1 MPSPSPSISTA
12 AVLDHQVPTV
22 PPRQRPTP
30 GAVRPTATDPAVVK
44 RAVKAAALGN
54 AMEWFDFG
62 VYSYIAVT
70 LGKVFFPSGNP
81 TAQLLST
88 FGAFAAAFL
97 VRPIGGM
104 VFGPLGDRVGRQK
117 ILALTMIMMA
127 AGTFAIGLIP
137 SYAAIGV
144 GAPLLLLAARL
155 VQGFSTGG
163 EYAGASTFIAEY
175 APDKR
180 RGFLGSWL
188 EFGTL
193 AGYIGGAG
201 LVTLMTALLSDD
213 AMLSWGWRV
222 PFLIAGPMG
231 IIGLYLR
238 MRLEETP
245 AFAAEAAK
253 AEASAAERR
262 AKVPLREMIVGQWKA
277 LLLCVALVLVFNV
290 TDYMLL
296 SYMPS
301 YLTSELKYDETHGL
315 LVVLGVMALMMIV
328 QPFAGALTDRVGRR
342 PVIAAGCAGFLL
354 LSVPALLLIRDG
366 SLVAVALG
374 MGGAGAAAGVL
385 HRGHAGR
392 AAGAVPDA
400 GAVRVAVDRVQ
411 RVRVPVRRDDAAG
424 GDGADRGDGE
434 HDDARVLHDGRGR
447 GRRGRRVVHDGV
459 GGAATAGVCAGGVTR
474 PHAQFPAPLFTG
486 VPVTPFARRSPRPLW
501 HRGAGDAPCAQFP
514 APLCLCLGHPFHLRA
529 GGRRS
534 RSSPRPLMW
543 RGHRFHLRAGGG
555 HSRSSPRPCGHLRAG
570 GGSRA
575 VPRAPVVTCGPV
587 GGLSRSSP
595 RP

>member
-1 MPSPSPSISTA
+1 MSTA
-12 AVLDHQVPTV
+12 SVVAPASLVKTRKAKAPDPTV
-22 PPRQRPTP
+22 
-30 GAVRPTATDPAVVK
+30 TDPALVR

-97 VRPIGGM
+97 VRPLGGM

-117 ILALTMIMMA
+117 VLALTMIMMA

-137 SYAAIGV
+137 SYATIGV
-144 GAPLLLLAARL
+144 GAPILLLVARL

-201 LVTLMTALLSDD
+201 LVTLMTALLSTDD
-213 AMLSWGWRV
+213 LLSWGWRV

-238 MRLEETP
+238 LRLEETP
-245 AFAAEAAK
+245 AFAAEAEK
-253 AEASAAERR
+253 AENNRP
-262 AKVPLREMIVGQWKA
+262 KTPLREMVTGQWRA
-277 LLLCVALVLVFNV
+277 LLLCVGLVLVFNV

-301 YLTSELKYDETHGL
+301 YLTGQLHYDETHGL
-315 LVVLGVMALMMIV
+315 LVVLGVMAVMMIV

-342 PVIAAGCAGFLL
+342 PVIATGCAGFLL
-354 LSVPALLLIRDG
+354 LSVPALLLIREG
-366 SLVAVALG
+366 SLLAVALG
-374 MGGAGAAAGVL
+374 MGALGMLLVCFTASMPSALPALFPTKVRYGSLSIGFNVSVSLFGGTTPLVVTALIGATGNMMMPAYYMMAAAVIGGFAVW
-385 HRGHAGR
+385 RMAESAGR
-392 AAGAVPDA
+392 PLPGSAPSVAG
-400 GAVRVAVDRVQ
+400 R
-411 RVRVPVRRDDAAG
+411 
-424 GDGADRGDGE
+424 
-434 HDDARVLHDGRGR
+434 
-447 GRRGRRVVHDGV
+447 
-459 GGAATAGVCAGGVTR
+459 
-474 PHAQFPAPLFTG
+474 HAE
-486 VPVTPFARRSPRPLW
+486 
-501 HRGAGDAPCAQFP
+501 
-514 APLCLCLGHPFHLRA
+514 
-529 GGRRS
+529 
-534 RSSPRPLMW
+534 
-543 RGHRFHLRAGGG
+543 
-555 HSRSSPRPCGHLRAG
+555 
-570 GGSRA
+570 
-575 VPRAPVVTCGPV
+575 
-587 GGLSRSSP
+587 
-595 RP
+595 

>member
-1 MPSPSPSISTA
+1 MSTA
-12 AVLDHQVPTV
+12 SVVAPASLVKSRKAKTPDPTV
-22 PPRQRPTP
+22 
-30 GAVRPTATDPAVVK
+30 TDPALVK

-97 VRPIGGM
+97 VRPLGGM

-117 ILALTMIMMA
+117 VLALTMIMMA

-137 SYAAIGV
+137 SYATIGV
-144 GAPLLLLAARL
+144 GAPILLLVARL

-201 LVTLMTALLSDD
+201 LVTIMTALLSADD
-213 AMLSWGWRV
+213 LTSWGWRI

-245 AFAAEAAK
+245 AFAAEAEK
-253 AEASAAERR
+253 AENNRP
-262 AKVPLREMIVGQWKA
+262 KTPLREMVTGQWRA
-277 LLLCVALVLVFNV
+277 LLLCVGLVLVFNV

-301 YLTSELKYDETHGL
+301 YLTGQLHYDETHGL
-315 LVVLGVMALMMIV
+315 LVVLGVMAVMMIA
-328 QPFAGALTDRVGRR
+328 QPFVGALTDRVGRR
-342 PVIAAGCAGFLL
+342 PVIATGCAGFLL
-354 LSVPALLLIRDG
+354 LSVPALLLIREG
-366 SLVAVALG
+366 SLLAVALG
-374 MGGAGAAAGVL
+374 MGALGMLLVCFTASMPSALPALFPTKVRYGSLSIGFNVSVSLFGGTTPLVVTALIGATGNMMMPAYYMMAAAVVGGFAVW
-385 HRGHAGR
+385 RMTESAGR
-392 AAGAVPDA
+392 PLPGSAPSVAG
-400 GAVRVAVDRVQ
+400 R
-411 RVRVPVRRDDAAG
+411 
-424 GDGADRGDGE
+424 
-434 HDDARVLHDGRGR
+434 
-447 GRRGRRVVHDGV
+447 
-459 GGAATAGVCAGGVTR
+459 
-474 PHAQFPAPLFTG
+474 HAE
-486 VPVTPFARRSPRPLW
+486 
-501 HRGAGDAPCAQFP
+501 
-514 APLCLCLGHPFHLRA
+514 
-529 GGRRS
+529 
-534 RSSPRPLMW
+534 
-543 RGHRFHLRAGGG
+543 
-555 HSRSSPRPCGHLRAG
+555 
-570 GGSRA
+570 
-575 VPRAPVVTCGPV
+575 
-587 GGLSRSSP
+587 
-595 RP
+595 

>member
-1 MPSPSPSISTA
+1 MSAAPVAAAPPSRTA
-12 AVLDHQVPTV
+12 PAPVPRAAAG
-22 PPRQRPTP
+22 P
-30 GAVRPTATDPAVVK
+30 PTATDPALVR

-97 VRPIGGM
+97 VRPLGGM

-117 ILALTMIMMA
+117 VLAVTMIMMA

-137 SYAAIGV
+137 SYATIGV
-144 GAPLLLLAARL
+144 WAPVLLLAARL

-201 LVTLMTALLSDD
+201 LVTLMTALLSDGD
-213 AMLSWGWRV
+213 LMSWGWRI

-231 IIGLYLR
+231 IVGLYLR

-245 AFAAEAAK
+245 AFAAEVAK
-253 AEASAAERR
+253 AETTRP
-262 AKVPLREMIVGQWKA
+262 KVPLREMVTGQWRA
-277 LLLCVALVLVFNV
+277 LLLCVGLVLVFNV

-315 LVVLGVMALMMIV
+315 LVVLAVMALMMVV

-354 LSVPALLLIRDG
+354 LSVPALLLIREG
-366 SLVAVALG
+366 SLLAVALG
-374 MGGAGAAAGVL
+374 MAALGLLLVCFTASMPSALPALFPTRVRYGSLSIGFNVSVSLFGGTTPLVVTALIGATGNMMMPAYYMMAAAVIGGVAVWFMTESAGRPLPGSAPAVEGRKGAALPG
-385 HRGHAGR
+385 
-392 AAGAVPDA
+392 
-400 GAVRVAVDRVQ
+400 
-411 RVRVPVRRDDAAG
+411 
-424 GDGADRGDGE
+424 
-434 HDDARVLHDGRGR
+434 
-447 GRRGRRVVHDGV
+447 
-459 GGAATAGVCAGGVTR
+459 
-474 PHAQFPAPLFTG
+474 
-486 VPVTPFARRSPRPLW
+486 
-501 HRGAGDAPCAQFP
+501 
-514 APLCLCLGHPFHLRA
+514 
-529 GGRRS
+529 
-534 RSSPRPLMW
+534 
-543 RGHRFHLRAGGG
+543 
-555 HSRSSPRPCGHLRAG
+555 
-570 GGSRA
+570 
-575 VPRAPVVTCGPV
+575 
-587 GGLSRSSP
+587 
-595 RP
+595 

>member
-1 MPSPSPSISTA
+1 MSTA
-12 AVLDHQVPTV
+12 SVVAPASLVKTRKAKAPDPTV
-22 PPRQRPTP
+22 
-30 GAVRPTATDPAVVK
+30 TDPALVR

-97 VRPIGGM
+97 VRPLGGM

-117 ILALTMIMMA
+117 VLALTMIMMA

-137 SYAAIGV
+137 SYATIGV
-144 GAPLLLLAARL
+144 GAPILLLVARL

-201 LVTLMTALLSDD
+201 LVTIMTALLSADD
-213 AMLSWGWRV
+213 LTSWGWRI

-245 AFAAEAAK
+245 AFAAEAEK
-253 AEASAAERR
+253 AENNRP
-262 AKVPLREMIVGQWKA
+262 KTPLREMVTGQWRA
-277 LLLCVALVLVFNV
+277 LLLCVGLVLVFNV

-301 YLTSELKYDETHGL
+301 YLTGQLHYDETHGL
-315 LVVLGVMALMMIV
+315 LVVLGVMAVMMIA

-342 PVIAAGCAGFLL
+342 PVIATGCAGFLL
-354 LSVPALLLIRDG
+354 LSVPALLLIREG
-366 SLVAVALG
+366 SLLAVALG
-374 MGGAGAAAGVL
+374 MGALGMLLVCFTASMPSALPALFPTKVRYGSLSIGFNVSVSLFGGTTPLVVTALIGATGNMMMPAYYMMAAAVIGGFAVW
-385 HRGHAGR
+385 RMTESAGR
-392 AAGAVPDA
+392 PLPGSAPSVAG
-400 GAVRVAVDRVQ
+400 R
-411 RVRVPVRRDDAAG
+411 
-424 GDGADRGDGE
+424 
-434 HDDARVLHDGRGR
+434 
-447 GRRGRRVVHDGV
+447 
-459 GGAATAGVCAGGVTR
+459 
-474 PHAQFPAPLFTG
+474 HAE
-486 VPVTPFARRSPRPLW
+486 
-501 HRGAGDAPCAQFP
+501 
-514 APLCLCLGHPFHLRA
+514 
-529 GGRRS
+529 
-534 RSSPRPLMW
+534 
-543 RGHRFHLRAGGG
+543 
-555 HSRSSPRPCGHLRAG
+555 
-570 GGSRA
+570 
-575 VPRAPVVTCGPV
+575 
-587 GGLSRSSP
+587 
-595 RP
+595 

>member
-1 MPSPSPSISTA
+1 MSASLKSPASAKSPA
-12 AVLDHQVPTV
+12 ARVTV
-22 PPRQRPTP
+22 TE
-30 GAVRPTATDPAVVK
+30 PALVK

-97 VRPIGGM
+97 VRPLGGL

-117 ILALTMIMMA
+117 VLAVTMIMMA
-127 AGTFAIGLIP
+127 VGTFAIGLIP
-137 SYAAIGV
+137 SYASIGV

-175 APDKR
+175 APDKK
-180 RGFLGSWL
+180 RGFFGSWL

-201 LVTLMTALLSDD
+201 LVTLMTALLSSHD
-213 AMLSWGWRV
+213 LLTWGWRV

-245 AFAAEAAK
+245 AFAAEVEK
-253 AEASAAERR
+253 AETNRP
-262 AKVPLREMIVGQWKA
+262 KVPLREMVAGQWKA
-277 LLLCVALVLVFNV
+277 LLLCMGLVLVFNV

-315 LVVLGVMALMMIV
+315 LVVLGVMTLMMIV
-328 QPFAGALTDRVGRR
+328 QPFAGALSDRVGRR
-342 PVIAAGCAGFLL
+342 PVIAVGCAGFLL
-354 LSVPALLLIRDG
+354 LSIPALLLIRQG
-366 SLVAVALG
+366 SLLAVALG
-374 MGGAGAAAGVL
+374 MGALGLLLVCFTAAMPAALPALFPTRVRYGSLSIGFNVSVSLFGGTTPLVVTALIGATGNMMMPAYYMMAAAVVGGFAVW
-385 HRGHAGR
+385 RMTESAGR
-392 AAGAVPDA
+392 PLPGSAPAVE
-400 GAVRVAVDRVQ
+400 Q
-411 RVRVPVRRDDAAG
+411 R
-424 GDGADRGDGE
+424 
-434 HDDARVLHDGRGR
+434 
-447 GRRGRRVVHDGV
+447 
-459 GGAATAGVCAGGVTR
+459 
-474 PHAQFPAPLFTG
+474 
-486 VPVTPFARRSPRPLW
+486 
-501 HRGAGDAPCAQFP
+501 
-514 APLCLCLGHPFHLRA
+514 
-529 GGRRS
+529 
-534 RSSPRPLMW
+534 
-543 RGHRFHLRAGGG
+543 
-555 HSRSSPRPCGHLRAG
+555 
-570 GGSRA
+570 
-575 VPRAPVVTCGPV
+575 
-587 GGLSRSSP
+587 
-595 RP
+595 

>member
-1 MPSPSPSISTA
+1 MSAATVAAHHSSDHPSASPSAHHGSA
-12 AVLDHQVPTV
+12 
-22 PPRQRPTP
+22 
-30 GAVRPTATDPAVVK
+30 RPTATDPALVR

-70 LGKVFFPSGNP
+70 LGKVFFPSGSP

-97 VRPIGGM
+97 VRPLGGV

-117 ILALTMIMMA
+117 VLALTMIMMA

-137 SYAAIGV
+137 SYATIGV
-144 GAPLLLLAARL
+144 WAPVLLLVARL

-201 LVTLMTALLSDD
+201 LVTLMTALLSDGD
-213 AMLSWGWRV
+213 LMSWGWRI

-231 IIGLYLR
+231 VIGLYLR

-245 AFAAEAAK
+245 AFAAELEK
-253 AEASAAERR
+253 AETARP
-262 AKVPLREMIVGQWKA
+262 KVPLREMVTGQWRA
-277 LLLCVALVLVFNV
+277 LLLCVGLVLVFNV

-301 YLTSELKYDETHGL
+301 YLTSELEYDETHGL
-315 LVVLGVMALMMIV
+315 LVVLAVMALMMVV

-354 LSVPALLLIRDG
+354 LSVPALLLIRQG
-366 SLVAVALG
+366 SLAAVGLGLAALG
-374 MGGAGAAAGVL
+374 LLLVCFTASMPSALPALFPTRVRYGSLSIGFNVSVSLFGGTTPLVVTALIGATGNMMMPAYYMMAAAV
-385 HRGHAGR
+385 
-392 AAGAVPDA
+392 
-400 GAVRVAVDRVQ
+400 
-411 RVRVPVRRDDAAG
+411 
-424 GDGADRGDGE
+424 
-434 HDDARVLHDGRGR
+434 
-447 GRRGRRVVHDGV
+447 V
-459 GGAATAGVCAGGVTR
+459 GGAAVWYMTESAG
-474 PHAQFPAPLFTG
+474 
-486 VPVTPFARRSPRPLW
+486 RPLP
-501 HRGAGDAPCAQFP
+501 GSPP
-514 APLCLCLGHPFHLRA
+514 
-529 GGRRS
+529 S
-534 RSSPRPLMW
+534 R
-543 RGHRFHLRAGGG
+543 
-555 HSRSSPRPCGHLRAG
+555 
-570 GGSRA
+570 
-575 VPRAPVVTCGPV
+575 
-587 GGLSRSSP
+587 
-595 RP
+595 

>member
-1 MPSPSPSISTA
+1 MPTA
-12 AVLDHQVPTV
+12 TPVAPTV
-22 PPRQRPTP
+22 PAPRAATP
-30 GAVRPTATDPAVVK
+30 APAAPPEITVTDPALVK

-97 VRPIGGM
+97 VRPLGGM

-117 ILALTMIMMA
+117 ILAFTMIMMA

-137 SYAAIGV
+137 SYATIGV
-144 GAPLLLLAARL
+144 GAPILLLAARL

-163 EYAGASTFIAEY
+163 EYAGATTFIAEY
-175 APDKR
+175 APDKK
-180 RGFLGSWL
+180 RGFFGSWL

-213 AMLSWGWRV
+213 ALLSWGWRV

-245 AFAAEAAK
+245 AFAAEVEK
-253 AEASAAERR
+253 AEKSRP
-262 AKVPLREMIVGQWKA
+262 KVRLREMVAGQWRA
-277 LLLCVALVLVFNV
+277 LLLCMGLVLVFNV

-315 LVVLGVMALMMIV
+315 LVVLGVMVLMMVV
-328 QPFAGALTDRVGRR
+328 QPFAGALTDRIGRR
-342 PVIAAGCAGFLL
+342 PLIFAGCAGFLA
-354 LSVPALLLIRDG
+354 LSVPALLLIRQG
-366 SLVAVALG
+366 SLLAVALG
-374 MGGAGAAAGVL
+374 MAALGLLLVCFTAAMPAALPALFPTKVRYGSLSIGFNISVSMFGGTTPLVVTALIGATGNMMMPAYYMMAAAVIGGVAVWFMSES
-385 HRGHAGR
+385 AGR
-392 AAGAVPDA
+392 PLPGSAPSVEP
-400 GAVRVAVDRVQ
+400 
-411 RVRVPVRRDDAAG
+411 
-424 GDGADRGDGE
+424 ADR
-434 HDDARVLHDGRGR
+434 
-447 GRRGRRVVHDGV
+447 
-459 GGAATAGVCAGGVTR
+459 
-474 PHAQFPAPLFTG
+474 
-486 VPVTPFARRSPRPLW
+486 
-501 HRGAGDAPCAQFP
+501 
-514 APLCLCLGHPFHLRA
+514 
-529 GGRRS
+529 
-534 RSSPRPLMW
+534 
-543 RGHRFHLRAGGG
+543 
-555 HSRSSPRPCGHLRAG
+555 
-570 GGSRA
+570 
-575 VPRAPVVTCGPV
+575 
-587 GGLSRSSP
+587 
-595 RP
+595 

>member
-1 MPSPSPSISTA
+1 MSAAHVATASSPSVSSSASASAPPSGA
-12 AVLDHQVPTV
+12 EPTV
-22 PPRQRPTP
+22 
-30 GAVRPTATDPAVVK
+30 TDPALVR

-97 VRPIGGM
+97 VRPLGGM

-117 ILALTMIMMA
+117 VLALTMILMA

-137 SYAAIGV
+137 SYATIGV
-144 GAPLLLLAARL
+144 WAPVLLLAARL

-201 LVTLMTALLSDD
+201 LVTLMTALLSDGD
-213 AMLSWGWRV
+213 LTSWGWRI

-231 IIGLYLR
+231 IVGLYLR

-245 AFAAEAAK
+245 AFAAEVAQ
-253 AEASAAERR
+253 AEKKRP
-262 AKVPLREMIVGQWKA
+262 KVPLREMITGQWRA
-277 LLLCVALVLVFNV
+277 LLLCVGLVLVFNV

-315 LVVLGVMALMMIV
+315 LVVLAVMALMMVV

-354 LSVPALLLIRDG
+354 LSVPALLLIREG
-366 SLVAVALG
+366 SLLAVGLGMAALGLLLVCFTASMPSALPALFPTRVRYGSLSIGFNISVSLFGGTTPLVVTALIGATGDMMMPAYYMMAAAVIGGVAVWF
-374 MGGAGAAAGVL
+374 MTES
-385 HRGHAGR
+385 AGR
-392 AAGAVPDA
+392 PLPGSAPAVAPTT
-400 GAVRVAVDRVQ
+400 
-411 RVRVPVRRDDAAG
+411 
-424 GDGADRGDGE
+424 
-434 HDDARVLHDGRGR
+434 DAR
-447 GRRGRRVVHDGV
+447 
-459 GGAATAGVCAGGVTR
+459 
-474 PHAQFPAPLFTG
+474 
-486 VPVTPFARRSPRPLW
+486 
-501 HRGAGDAPCAQFP
+501 
-514 APLCLCLGHPFHLRA
+514 
-529 GGRRS
+529 
-534 RSSPRPLMW
+534 
-543 RGHRFHLRAGGG
+543 
-555 HSRSSPRPCGHLRAG
+555 
-570 GGSRA
+570 
-575 VPRAPVVTCGPV
+575 
-587 GGLSRSSP
+587 
-595 RP
+595 

>member
-1 MPSPSPSISTA
+1 MPSTA
-12 AVLDHQVPTV
+12 VADRH
-22 PPRQRPTP
+22 
-30 GAVRPTATDPAVVK
+30 VRPVPETAKPPTSPDVTVTDPALVR

-97 VRPIGGM
+97 VRPLGGM

-117 ILALTMIMMA
+117 VLALTMIMMA

-137 SYAAIGV
+137 SYGTIGV

-180 RGFLGSWL
+180 RGFFGSWL

-213 AMLSWGWRV
+213 ALLSWGWRV

-245 AFAAEAAK
+245 AFAAEAARASE
-253 AEASAAERR
+253 AEHAARR
-262 AKVPLREMIVGQWKA
+262 KVPLREMVVGQWKA
-277 LLLCVALVLVFNV
+277 LLLCVGLVLVFNV

-342 PVIAAGCAGFLL
+342 PVIAAGCAGFLV
-354 LSVPALLLIRDG
+354 LSVPALLLIREG
-366 SLVAVALG
+366 SLGAVALG
-374 MGGAGAAAGVL
+374 MGALGLLLVCFTAAMPSALPALFPTRVRYGSLSIGFNVSVSLFGGTTPLVVTALIGATGNMMMPAYYMMAAAVIGGVAVWYMAES
-385 HRGHAGR
+385 AGR
-392 AAGAVPDA
+392 PLPGSA
-400 GAVRVAVDRVQ
+400 
-411 RVRVPVRRDDAAG
+411 
-424 GDGADRGDGE
+424 
-434 HDDARVLHDGRGR
+434 
-447 GRRGRRVVHDGV
+447 
-459 GGAATAGVCAGGVTR
+459 
-474 PHAQFPAPLFTG
+474 PA
-486 VPVTPFARRSPRPLW
+486 S
-501 HRGAGDAPCAQFP
+501 
-514 APLCLCLGHPFHLRA
+514 
-529 GGRRS
+529 
-534 RSSPRPLMW
+534 
-543 RGHRFHLRAGGG
+543 
-555 HSRSSPRPCGHLRAG
+555 
-570 GGSRA
+570 
-575 VPRAPVVTCGPV
+575 
-587 GGLSRSSP
+587 
-595 RP
+595 

>member
-1 MPSPSPSISTA
+1 MSTA
-12 AVLDHQVPTV
+12 SVVAPPSVMKSRTAKAADTTV
-22 PPRQRPTP
+22 
-30 GAVRPTATDPAVVK
+30 TDPALVK

-97 VRPIGGM
+97 VRPLGGM

-117 ILALTMIMMA
+117 VLALTMIMMA

-137 SYAAIGV
+137 SYATIGV
-144 GAPLLLLAARL
+144 GAPVLLLVARL

-201 LVTLMTALLSDD
+201 LVTLMTALLSADD
-213 AMLSWGWRV
+213 LTSWGWRI

-238 MRLEETP
+238 LRLEETP

-253 AEASAAERR
+253 AETDRP
-262 AKVPLREMIVGQWKA
+262 KVPLREMITGQWRA
-277 LLLCVALVLVFNV
+277 LLLCVGLVLVFNV

-301 YLTSELKYDETHGL
+301 YLTGQLHYDETHGL

-342 PVIAAGCAGFLL
+342 PVIATGCAGFLL

-366 SLVAVALG
+366 SLLAVALG
-374 MGGAGAAAGVL
+374 MGALGLLLVCFTASMPSALPALFPTKVRYGSLSIGFNVSVSLFGGTTPLVVTALIGATGNMMMPAYYMMAAAVIGGFAVW
-385 HRGHAGR
+385 RMAESAGR
-392 AAGAVPDA
+392 PLPGSAPS
-400 GAVRVAVDRVQ
+400 
-411 RVRVPVRRDDAAG
+411 
-424 GDGADRGDGE
+424 
-434 HDDARVLHDGRGR
+434 
-447 GRRGRRVVHDGV
+447 
-459 GGAATAGVCAGGVTR
+459 VTS
-474 PHAQFPAPLFTG
+474 QG
-486 VPVTPFARRSPRPLW
+486 N
-501 HRGAGDAPCAQFP
+501 
-514 APLCLCLGHPFHLRA
+514 
-529 GGRRS
+529 
-534 RSSPRPLMW
+534 
-543 RGHRFHLRAGGG
+543 
-555 HSRSSPRPCGHLRAG
+555 
-570 GGSRA
+570 
-575 VPRAPVVTCGPV
+575 
-587 GGLSRSSP
+587 
-595 RP
+595 

>member
-1 MPSPSPSISTA
+1 MVAFRLTSGER
-12 AVLDHQVPTV
+12 
-22 PPRQRPTP
+22 PP
-30 GAVRPTATDPAVVK
+30 VRPSGPVPVPDERQASGVLTLAPAAPVAPPVPSTTDITVTDPALVK

-97 VRPIGGM
+97 VRPLGGM
-104 VFGPLGDRVGRQK
+104 VFGPLGDRIGRQK

-137 SYAAIGV
+137 SYATIGV
-144 GAPLLLLAARL
+144 GAPLLLLLARL

-175 APDKR
+175 APDKK
-180 RGFLGSWL
+180 RGFFGSWL

-201 LVTLMTALLSDD
+201 LVTLMTALLSSDD
-213 AMLSWGWRV
+213 LLSWGWRV

-245 AFAAEAAK
+245 AFAAELAK
-253 AEASAAERR
+253 ASKKEQDRP
-262 AKVPLREMIVGQWKA
+262 KVPLRTMLSGQWRA
-277 LLLCVALVLVFNV
+277 LLLCMGLVLVFNV

-328 QPFAGALTDRVGRR
+328 QPFAGALTDRIGRR
-342 PVIAAGCAGFLL
+342 PVIAAGCVGFLF
-354 LSVPALLLIRDG
+354 LSVPAILLIRQG
-366 SLVAVALG
+366 SLLAVALG
-374 MGGAGAAAGVL
+374 MGALGLLLVCFTSAMPAALPALFPTKVRYGSLSIGFNVSVSLFGGTTPLVVTALIGATGNMMMPAYYMMAAAVI
-385 HRGHAGR
+385 
-392 AAGAVPDA
+392 
-400 GAVRVAVDRVQ
+400 
-411 RVRVPVRRDDAAG
+411 
-424 GDGADRGDGE
+424 
-434 HDDARVLHDGRGR
+434 
-447 GRRGRRVVHDGV
+447 
-459 GGAATAGVCAGGVTR
+459 GGAAVWFMAESAG
-474 PHAQFPAPLFTG
+474 
-486 VPVTPFARRSPRPLW
+486 RPLP
-501 HRGAGDAPCAQFP
+501 GSAPSVEP
-514 APLCLCLGHPFHLRA
+514 AER
-529 GGRRS
+529 
-534 RSSPRPLMW
+534 
-543 RGHRFHLRAGGG
+543 
-555 HSRSSPRPCGHLRAG
+555 
-570 GGSRA
+570 
-575 VPRAPVVTCGPV
+575 
-587 GGLSRSSP
+587 
-595 RP
+595 

>member
-1 MPSPSPSISTA
+1 MVAPPQTHA
-12 AVLDHQVPTV
+12 ASRASAGADATV
-22 PPRQRPTP
+22 
-30 GAVRPTATDPAVVK
+30 TDPALVR

-70 LGKVFFPSGNP
+70 LGKVFFPSGSP

-97 VRPIGGM
+97 VRPLGGT

-117 ILALTMIMMA
+117 VLALTMIMMA

-137 SYAAIGV
+137 SYATIGV
-144 GAPLLLLAARL
+144 GAPVLLLAARL

-180 RGFLGSWL
+180 RGFFGSWL

-201 LVTLMTALLSDD
+201 LVTLLTALLSSDD
-213 AMLSWGWRV
+213 LMAWGWRI

-245 AFAAEAAK
+245 AFAAEVEK
-253 AEASAAERR
+253 AEAARPR
-262 AKVPLREMIVGQWKA
+262 VPLREMITGQWKA
-277 LLLCVALVLVFNV
+277 LLLCMGLVLVFNV

-315 LVVLGVMALMMIV
+315 LVVLGVMALMMVV
-328 QPFAGALTDRVGRR
+328 QPFAGALTDRIGRR
-342 PVIAAGCAGFLL
+342 PLIAAGCAGFLF
-354 LSVPALLLIRDG
+354 LSVPAVLLIRQG
-366 SLVAVALG
+366 GLLAVALG
-374 MGGAGAAAGVL
+374 MGALGLLLVCFTAAMPAALPALFPTRVRYGSLSIGFNVSVSLFGGTTPLVVTALIGATGNMMMPAYYMMAAAVI
-385 HRGHAGR
+385 
-392 AAGAVPDA
+392 
-400 GAVRVAVDRVQ
+400 
-411 RVRVPVRRDDAAG
+411 
-424 GDGADRGDGE
+424 
-434 HDDARVLHDGRGR
+434 
-447 GRRGRRVVHDGV
+447 
-459 GGAATAGVCAGGVTR
+459 GGAAVWFMAESAG
-474 PHAQFPAPLFTG
+474 
-486 VPVTPFARRSPRPLW
+486 RPLP
-501 HRGAGDAPCAQFP
+501 GSAPSVEP
-514 APLCLCLGHPFHLRA
+514 ARN
-529 GGRRS
+529 
-534 RSSPRPLMW
+534 
-543 RGHRFHLRAGGG
+543 
-555 HSRSSPRPCGHLRAG
+555 
-570 GGSRA
+570 
-575 VPRAPVVTCGPV
+575 
-587 GGLSRSSP
+587 
-595 RP
+595 

>member
-1 MPSPSPSISTA
+1 LATA
-12 AVLDHQVPTV
+12 TAVTP
-22 PPRQRPTP
+22 RPTTRR
-30 GAVRPTATDPAVVK
+30 AAKARNVTVTDPALVR

-97 VRPIGGM
+97 VRPLGGM
-104 VFGPLGDRVGRQK
+104 VFGPLGDRIGRQK
-117 ILALTMIMMA
+117 VLALTMIMMA

-137 SYAAIGV
+137 SYSVIGV

-175 APDKR
+175 APDKK
-180 RGFLGSWL
+180 RGFFGSWL

-201 LVTLMTALLSDD
+201 LVTLMTALLSSEDL
-213 AMLSWGWRV
+213 LSWGWRI

-245 AFAAEAAK
+245 AFAAQLEK
-253 AEASAAERR
+253 AEARP
-262 AKVPLREMIVGQWKA
+262 KVPLRDMVAGQWKA
-277 LLLCVALVLVFNV
+277 LLICMGLVLVFNV

-328 QPFAGALTDRVGRR
+328 QPFAGALTDRIGRR

-354 LSVPALLLIRDG
+354 LSVPALLLIRQG
-366 SLVAVALG
+366 SLLAVGLGMAALG
-374 MGGAGAAAGVL
+374 LLLVCFTAAMPAALPALFPTRVRYGSLSIGFNVSVSLFGGTTPLVVTALIGATGNMMMPAYYMMAAAVVGGFAVW
-385 HRGHAGR
+385 RMSESAGR
-392 AAGAVPDA
+392 PLPGSAPSI
-400 GAVRVAVDRVQ
+400 
-411 RVRVPVRRDDAAG
+411 
-424 GDGADRGDGE
+424 E
-434 HDDARVLHDGRGR
+434 
-447 GRRGRRVVHDGV
+447 
-459 GGAATAGVCAGGVTR
+459 AT
-474 PHAQFPAPLFTG
+474 
-486 VPVTPFARRSPRPLW
+486 
-501 HRGAGDAPCAQFP
+501 
-514 APLCLCLGHPFHLRA
+514 
-529 GGRRS
+529 
-534 RSSPRPLMW
+534 
-543 RGHRFHLRAGGG
+543 
-555 HSRSSPRPCGHLRAG
+555 
-570 GGSRA
+570 
-575 VPRAPVVTCGPV
+575 
-587 GGLSRSSP
+587 
-595 RP
+595 

>member
-1 MPSPSPSISTA
+1 MSAAPVAAAPPSRTA
-12 AVLDHQVPTV
+12 PAPVP
-22 PPRQRPTP
+22 RAA
-30 GAVRPTATDPAVVK
+30 GAPTATDPALVR

-97 VRPIGGM
+97 VRPLGGM

-117 ILALTMIMMA
+117 VLAVTMIMMA

-137 SYAAIGV
+137 SYATIGV
-144 GAPLLLLAARL
+144 WAPVLLLAARL

-201 LVTLMTALLSDD
+201 LVTLMTALLSDGD
-213 AMLSWGWRV
+213 LMSWGWRI

-231 IIGLYLR
+231 IVGLYLR

-245 AFAAEAAK
+245 AFAAEVAK
-253 AEASAAERR
+253 AETARP
-262 AKVPLREMIVGQWKA
+262 KVPLREMVTGQWRA
-277 LLLCVALVLVFNV
+277 LLLCVGLVLVFNV

-301 YLTSELKYDETHGL
+301 YLTSELEYDETHGL
-315 LVVLGVMALMMIV
+315 LVVLGVMALMMVV

-354 LSVPALLLIRDG
+354 LSVPALLLIREG
-366 SLVAVALG
+366 SLLAVALG
-374 MGGAGAAAGVL
+374 MGALGMLLVCFTASMPSALPALFPTRVRYGSLSIGFNVSVSLFGGTTPLVVTALIGATGDMMMPAYYMMAAAVVGGVAVWFMTES
-385 HRGHAGR
+385 AGR
-392 AAGAVPDA
+392 PLPGSAPAVEE
-400 GAVRVAVDRVQ
+400 R
-411 RVRVPVRRDDAAG
+411 
-424 GDGADRGDGE
+424 
-434 HDDARVLHDGRGR
+434 
-447 GRRGRRVVHDGV
+447 
-459 GGAATAGVCAGGVTR
+459 
-474 PHAQFPAPLFTG
+474 
-486 VPVTPFARRSPRPLW
+486 
-501 HRGAGDAPCAQFP
+501 
-514 APLCLCLGHPFHLRA
+514 
-529 GGRRS
+529 
-534 RSSPRPLMW
+534 
-543 RGHRFHLRAGGG
+543 
-555 HSRSSPRPCGHLRAG
+555 
-570 GGSRA
+570 
-575 VPRAPVVTCGPV
+575 
-587 GGLSRSSP
+587 
-595 RP
+595 

>member
-1 MPSPSPSISTA
+1 M
-12 AVLDHQVPTV
+12 
-22 PPRQRPTP
+22 
-30 GAVRPTATDPAVVK
+30 PTATPVAPATSVQAPARPASPEVTVTDPALVK

-97 VRPIGGM
+97 VRPLGGM
-104 VFGPLGDRVGRQK
+104 VFGPLGDRIGRQK
-117 ILALTMIMMA
+117 VLAVTMIMMA

-137 SYAAIGV
+137 SYASIGV
-144 GAPLLLLAARL
+144 GAPILLLAARL

-175 APDKR
+175 APDKK
-180 RGFLGSWL
+180 RGFFGSWL

-201 LVTLMTALLSDD
+201 LVTLMTALLSTEDL
-213 AMLSWGWRV
+213 LSWGWRI

-245 AFAAEAAK
+245 AFTAELDK
-253 AEASAAERR
+253 AEADRP
-262 AKVPLREMIVGQWKA
+262 KVPLREMITGQWRA
-277 LLLCVALVLVFNV
+277 LLLCVGLVLVFNV

-328 QPFAGALTDRVGRR
+328 QPFAGALTDRIGRR
-342 PVIAAGCAGFLL
+342 PVIAAGCVGFLA
-354 LSVPALLLIRDG
+354 LSVPALLLIRQG
-366 SLVAVALG
+366 SLVAIALG
-374 MGGAGAAAGVL
+374 MGALGLLLVCFTAAMPAALPALFPTRVRYGSLSIGFNISVSLFGGTTPLVVTALIGATGNMMMPAYYMMAAAVIGGVAVWFMSES
-385 HRGHAGR
+385 AGR
-392 AAGAVPDA
+392 PLPGSAPAV
-400 GAVRVAVDRVQ
+400 
-411 RVRVPVRRDDAAG
+411 
-424 GDGADRGDGE
+424 E
-434 HDDARVLHDGRGR
+434 
-447 GRRGRRVVHDGV
+447 
-459 GGAATAGVCAGGVTR
+459 
-474 PHAQFPAPLFTG
+474 PAP
-486 VPVTPFARRSPRPLW
+486 AR
-501 HRGAGDAPCAQFP
+501 D
-514 APLCLCLGHPFHLRA
+514 
-529 GGRRS
+529 
-534 RSSPRPLMW
+534 
-543 RGHRFHLRAGGG
+543 
-555 HSRSSPRPCGHLRAG
+555 
-570 GGSRA
+570 
-575 VPRAPVVTCGPV
+575 
-587 GGLSRSSP
+587 
-595 RP
+595 

>member
-1 MPSPSPSISTA
+1 MATA
-12 AVLDHQVPTV
+12 TAV
-22 PPRQRPTP
+22 PPHLKTSR
-30 GAVRPTATDPAVVK
+30 ATKAHADVTVTDSAMVK

-97 VRPIGGM
+97 VRPLGGM

-117 ILALTMIMMA
+117 VLALTMIMMA

-137 SYAAIGV
+137 SYASIGV

-175 APDKR
+175 APDKK
-180 RGFLGSWL
+180 RGFFGSWL

-201 LVTLMTALLSDD
+201 LVTLMTALLSTHDLL
-213 AMLSWGWRV
+213 AWGWRI

-245 AFAAEAAK
+245 AFAAEVEK
-253 AEASAAERR
+253 AEATRP
-262 AKVPLREMIVGQWKA
+262 KVPLREMVAGQWKA
-277 LLLCVALVLVFNV
+277 LLLCMGLVLVFNV

-354 LSVPALLLIRDG
+354 LSVPALLLIRQG
-366 SLVAVALG
+366 SLLAVALG
-374 MGGAGAAAGVL
+374 MGALGLLLVCFTAAMPAALPALFPTRVRYGSLSIGFNVSVSLFGGTTPLVVTALIGATGNMMMPAYYMMAAAVVGGFAVW
-385 HRGHAGR
+385 RMSESAGR
-392 AAGAVPDA
+392 PLPGS
-400 GAVRVAVDRVQ
+400 
-411 RVRVPVRRDDAAG
+411 
-424 GDGADRGDGE
+424 
-434 HDDARVLHDGRGR
+434 
-447 GRRGRRVVHDGV
+447 
-459 GGAATAGVCAGGVTR
+459 
-474 PHAQFPAPLFTG
+474 APS
-486 VPVTPFARRSPRPLW
+486 VER
-501 HRGAGDAPCAQFP
+501 
-514 APLCLCLGHPFHLRA
+514 
-529 GGRRS
+529 
-534 RSSPRPLMW
+534 
-543 RGHRFHLRAGGG
+543 
-555 HSRSSPRPCGHLRAG
+555 
-570 GGSRA
+570 
-575 VPRAPVVTCGPV
+575 
-587 GGLSRSSP
+587 
-595 RP
+595 

>member
-1 MPSPSPSISTA
+1 M
-12 AVLDHQVPTV
+12 
-22 PPRQRPTP
+22 
-30 GAVRPTATDPAVVK
+30 PTATPVAPATSVQAPARPASPEVTVTDPALVK

-97 VRPIGGM
+97 VRPLGGM
-104 VFGPLGDRVGRQK
+104 VFGPLGDRIGRQK
-117 ILALTMIMMA
+117 VLAVTMIMMA

-137 SYAAIGV
+137 SYASIGV
-144 GAPLLLLAARL
+144 GAPILLLAARL

-175 APDKR
+175 APDKK
-180 RGFLGSWL
+180 RGFFGSWL

-201 LVTLMTALLSDD
+201 LVTLMTALLSTEDL
-213 AMLSWGWRV
+213 LSWGWRI

-245 AFAAEAAK
+245 AFTAELDK
-253 AEASAAERR
+253 AEADRP
-262 AKVPLREMIVGQWKA
+262 KVPLREMITGQWRA
-277 LLLCVALVLVFNV
+277 LLLCVGLVLVFNV

-328 QPFAGALTDRVGRR
+328 QPFAGALTDRIGRR
-342 PVIAAGCAGFLL
+342 PVIAAGCVGFLA
-354 LSVPALLLIRDG
+354 LSVPC
-366 SLVAVALG
+366 
-374 MGGAGAAAGVL
+374 AAADPPGQPGRDRPRHGRPRSAAGLL
-385 HRGHAGR
+385 HRRDAGR
-392 AAGAVPDA
+392 APGALPDPGPLRLA
-400 GAVRVAVDRVQ
+400 FHRLQHLRLAL
-411 RVRVPVRRDDAAG
+411 RRHHPAG
-424 GDGADRGDGE
+424 GHRPHRSDRE

-447 GRRGRRVVHDGV
+447 HRRCGRLVHVGV
-459 GGAATAGVCAGGVTR
+459 GGPPAAGFRARGG
-474 PHAQFPAPLFTG
+474 
-486 VPVTPFARRSPRPLW
+486 ARARARLTPRPPPDPRPRSRGTTPRDRGLRRAGRRDPPPAGR
-501 HRGAGDAPCAQFP
+501 HRAGDTEPPGPEP
-514 APLCLCLGHPFHLRA
+514 A
-529 GGRRS
+529 GR
-534 RSSPRPLMW
+534 
-543 RGHRFHLRAGGG
+543 HRFGRLGF
-555 HSRSSPRPCGHLRAG
+555 P
-570 GGSRA
+570 
-575 VPRAPVVTCGPV
+575 
-587 GGLSRSSP
+587 
-595 RP
+595 

>member
-1 MPSPSPSISTA
+1 MPLWSLFVLVPDERQASGVLPSPSPSISTA
-12 AVLDHQVPTV
+12 ALLDHQVPTV

-374 MGGAGAAAGVL
+374 MGALGLLLVCFTAAMPAALPALFPTRVRYGSLSIGFNVSVSLFGGTTPLVVTALIGATGNMMMPAYYMMAAAVVGGVAVWFMTES
-385 HRGHAGR
+385 AGR
-392 AAGAVPDA
+392 PLPGSA
-400 GAVRVAVDRVQ
+400 
-411 RVRVPVRRDDAAG
+411 
-424 GDGADRGDGE
+424 
-434 HDDARVLHDGRGR
+434 
-447 GRRGRRVVHDGV
+447 
-459 GGAATAGVCAGGVTR
+459 
-474 PHAQFPAPLFTG
+474 PAE
-486 VPVTPFARRSPRPLW
+486 
-501 HRGAGDAPCAQFP
+501 
-514 APLCLCLGHPFHLRA
+514 
-529 GGRRS
+529 
-534 RSSPRPLMW
+534 
-543 RGHRFHLRAGGG
+543 
-555 HSRSSPRPCGHLRAG
+555 
-570 GGSRA
+570 
-575 VPRAPVVTCGPV
+575 
-587 GGLSRSSP
+587 
-595 RP
+595 